1 MTSDDL
7 KGGRTNP
14 ATVLFTQMGELLEQ
28 GMCDRAERKVQF
40 APEQF
45 TVLLGS
51 IDMLKRNAHT
61 EPRSLASGHNADWS
75 ALLAE
80 GGIRPFVTS
89 VITALYH
96 EGNTT
101 SIDRLMQCMCGTY
114 YSGDINNLGT
124 TAGAKGVYFGA
135 FVHFQVRG
143 HSQSVAAAMRGWV
156 TFVSKG
162 PDGSEMP
169 LILGLPTIFKQV
181 IG

>member
-1 MTSDDL
+1 MQ
-7 KGGRTNP
+7 
-14 ATVLFTQMGELLEQ
+14 FT
-28 GMCDRAERKVQF
+28 
-40 APEQF
+40 PEQY
-45 TVLLGS
+45 TVLLSS

-75 ALLAE
+75 ALLVE

-114 YSGDINNLGT
+114 YSGDINTLASI
-124 TAGAKGVYFGA
+124 AGAKVVYFGA

-143 HSQSVAAAMRGWV
+143 HSEFRVQSFTVGCSGDARLDYICVEGPGWQRDV
-156 TFVSKG
+156 TSPG
-162 PDGSEMP
+162 APH
-169 LILGLPTIFKQV
+169 GLQA
-181 IG
+181 GD